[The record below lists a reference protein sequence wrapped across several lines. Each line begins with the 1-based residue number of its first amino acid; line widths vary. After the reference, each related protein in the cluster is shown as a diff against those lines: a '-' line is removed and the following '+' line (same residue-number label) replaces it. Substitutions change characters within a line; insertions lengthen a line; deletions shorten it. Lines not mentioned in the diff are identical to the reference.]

1 MASITIDY
9 QEIFSAFLGNV
20 TDYKLASLDEA
31 SSNSLMTEWLHK
43 SFGNMYI
50 RRLFSSFVYDD
61 EVQTLTILMARSVS
75 DDIDKE
81 FVVNVFSKQMV
92 CEWIRPQVVS
102 TTNLLQVFGGKEQKF
117 YSQKEHLLGLK
128 AIENEAE
135 LAVRNMISDR
145 GYIYNGYLGG

>member
-9 QEIFSAFLGNV
+9 QEIFGAFLGNI
-20 TDYKLASLDEA
+20 TDYKLASLDETDA
-31 SSNSLMTEWLHK
+31 NLLMTEWLHK
-43 SFGNMYI
+43 SFANMYI

-61 EVQTLTILMARSVS
+61 EVQILTVLMSRSVS

-92 CEWIRPQVVS
+92 YEWVHPQVNSIVN
-102 TTNLLQVFGGKEQKF
+102 TMQMFAGKEQKF
-117 YSQKEHLLGLK
+117 YSQKEHLSELRAL
-128 AIENEAE
+128 ENDAQ
-135 LAVRNMISDR
+135 LAVRNLISDR

>member
-9 QEIFSAFLGNV
+9 QEIFGAFLGNI
-20 TDYKLASLDEA
+20 TDYKLASLDETDA
-31 SSNSLMTEWLHK
+31 NLLMTEWLHK
-43 SFGNMYI
+43 SFANMYI

-61 EVQTLTILMARSVS
+61 EVQILTVLMSRSVS

-92 CEWIRPQVVS
+92 YEWVHPQVNSIVN
-102 TTNLLQVFGGKEQKF
+102 TMQMFAGQEQKF
-117 YSQKEHLLGLK
+117 YSQKEHLSELRAL
-128 AIENEAE
+128 ENDAQ
-135 LAVRNMISDR
+135 LAVRNLISDR

>member
-9 QEIFSAFLGNV
+9 QEIFGAFLGNI
-20 TDYKLASLDEA
+20 TDYTLASLDEVDA
-31 SSNSLMTEWLHK
+31 NTLMTEWLHK
-43 SFGNMYI
+43 SFSNMYI

-61 EVQTLTILMARSVS
+61 EVQTLTVLMSRSIS

-92 CEWIRPQVVS
+92 YEWVHPQVNSVVNIS
-102 TTNLLQVFGGKEQKF
+102 QAYMGKEQKY
-117 YSQKEHLLGLK
+117 YSQSAHLAELRAL
-128 AIENEAE
+128 ENDAQ
-135 LAVRNMISDR
+135 LAVRNLISDR

>member
-9 QEIFSAFLGNV
+9 QEIFGAFLGNV
-20 TDYKLASLDEA
+20 TDYKLASLDETSA
-31 SSNSLMTEWLHK
+31 NSLMIEWLHK

-61 EVQTLTILMARSVS
+61 EVQTLTVLMARSVS

-81 FVVNVFSKQMV
+81 FVINVFSKQMV
-92 CEWIRPQVVS
+92 YEWIHPQVNSVVN
-102 TTNLLQVFGGKEQKF
+102 TAQFYGGKEQSF
-117 YSQKEHLLGLK
+117 YSQANHLAELRN
-128 AIENEAE
+128 IENDAI

>member
-20 TDYKLASLDEA
+20 TDYKLASLDETSA
-31 SSNSLMTEWLHK
+31 NSLMVEWLHK

-81 FVVNVFSKQMV
+81 FVINVFSKQMV
-92 CEWIRPQVVS
+92 YEWIHSQVNSVVNTS
-102 TTNLLQVFGGKEQKF
+102 QTFGGKEQKF
-117 YSQKEHLLGLK
+117 YSQAAHLAELRN
-128 AIENEAE
+128 IENDAI